1 MTPPNRPRS
10 PTPPASR
17 PVPAPAA
24 VTRPRALKTRR
35 LQFVLRDGATI
46 EGTVR
51 AGGDQSLVAFLN
63 TRSGW
68 MNVTDATRVGSGEP
82 PGHMILQTDHVVMA
96 IALDGDVGV
105 STSASGAG
113 ERMIEAVLIG
123 GRVVRGYLPAAEGQ
137 RLSDVVARA
146 GRFLGVSLA
155 RLFPEGSDV
164 GDIALRTSALAIVR
178 DLSGRAPE
186 TEE

>member
-1 MTPPNRPRS
+1 KTTTSSRQTATTASAATPRARLTKSSAKWPS
-10 PTPPASR
+10 PPASPR
-17 PVPAPAA
+17 ATAPPSKPTAPSA

-113 ERMIEAVLIG
+113 
-123 GRVVRGYLPAAEGQ
+123 
-137 RLSDVVARA
+137 
-146 GRFLGVSLA
+146 
-155 RLFPEGSDV
+155 
-164 GDIALRTSALAIVR
+164 
-178 DLSGRAPE
+178 
-186 TEE
+186 